1 MSRAN
6 NGNPEVLVDKITA
19 ALSALRNE
27 RDDLHRQKSL
37 AEERM
42 RLLEEEKEAL
52 QQSVADARSKYGQL
66 ESQAS
71 SEEAKQELQDLERDV
86 TMLQKEVCNSFRFFA
101 LWNKPMKV
109 FRYFDC
115 TLLIIPFNFLN
126 YSLYLKVDFQHA
138 ELVAKRIKLDSVQKC
153 LSEEIRKLEKTS
165 LSMKEAESKRRNQVA
180 GQSMTKGLLLES
192 MEVALEQQK
201 LESDFS
207 LEESLPRW
215 ISISTDELKSE
226 ADRVHR
232 ENQQLS
238 KLMVGY
244 KKYMFEK
251 RESPSTE
258 NSVLGNS
265 DA

>member
-1 MSRAN
+1 MSHAN

-19 ALSALRNE
+19 ALAALRNE

-42 RLLEEEKEAL
+42 RLVEEEKEAL
-52 QQSVADARSKYGQL
+52 QQSVADARLKYSQL
-66 ESQAS
+66 QSQAS

-86 TMLQKEVCNSFRFFA
+86 TMLQKEV
-101 LWNKPMKV
+101 
-109 FRYFDC
+109 
-115 TLLIIPFNFLN
+115 
-126 YSLYLKVDFQHA
+126 DFQHA
-138 ELVAKRIKLDSVQKC
+138 ELVAKRIKLDSAQKC
-153 LSEEIRKLEKTS
+153 LLEEIKKLEKTS
-165 LSMKEAESKRRNQVA
+165 LRMKEAERKRRNQVA
-180 GQSMTKGLLLES
+180 RQTLTKGILLES
-192 MEVALEQQK
+192 MQAALEQQK

-226 ADRVHR
+226 ADRVHC

-238 KLMVGY
+238 KVMVGY